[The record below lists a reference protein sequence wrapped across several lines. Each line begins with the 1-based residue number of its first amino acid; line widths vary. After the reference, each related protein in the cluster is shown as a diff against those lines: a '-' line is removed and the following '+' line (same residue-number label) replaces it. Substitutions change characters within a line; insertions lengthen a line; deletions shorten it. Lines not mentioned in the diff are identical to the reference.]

1 MLKDVALAPIERSM
15 SPDWDGVQLR
25 GRWLLLAR
33 LLWIMVV
40 LVFLSYFLFFF
51 VTTFSSHW
59 VQVRAGF
66 DVQNFWNV
74 LRFTDDLIIA
84 VLCPLLW
91 CAIGTFLFWQTWNKE
106 KQPVAFIVL
115 FVSLTLITTGL
126 ALASALDP
134 KIGIPSGLDPEL
146 SIPTSLSTPIPLE
159 SVPIRLHLLSNSFL
173 LLFLFLFP
181 DGRFMPRWMLVPV
194 CIFLILSVCPILFP
208 AWSFTSWIIQ
218 HRLPFDALITALG
231 LISQFYKYRWVSP
244 PRQRRR
250 VRWAVLGLL
259 FLAGGDLI
267 QHVIFA
273 VLGITPPTIF
283 LVRTPFAFAFLFF
296 PLAISVA
303 LLRDRLWES
312 TPLIRHILVA
322 GLLIACLVVVYMLIV
337 GGLGWLLQDA
347 GYPLIAL
354 LATVVIA
361 LLFHAVFRWLD
372 RSVNRLFYGERDDPY
387 VFFSRL
393 GRHIE
398 AAFVPQDVL
407 LRIVET
413 IAQALKL
420 PFVAIAIANGQG
432 PYIAAA
438 SGTQDEQYPLVRIPL
453 LAHHVQVGTLLCS
466 PRQEE
471 AALTEQDMHLLQD
484 LALHIGAAVKAVQL
498 SSELQRSREK
508 LILAREEERRRLR
521 RDLHDGLGPTL
532 ASLSQ
537 RIDAASSLVTQQP
550 EEAVALLQTIKGQMR
565 STISDLRRLVYAL
578 RPPVLDEFGLISAIR
593 DHTIPSQQSSGVH
606 ISLSAPEEL
615 PPLSAA
621 TEVAAFRIVE
631 EALTNVVRHAQ
642 AQQCQIC
649 LELTD
654 TGELVMTITDNGK
667 GLPQTYQASVGMH
680 SMRERA
686 EELGGRCTVQTR
698 PTGGTRVSVS
708 LPLSKEELVVKEEQV
723 WNPSVS

>member
-1 MLKDVALAPIERSM
+1 MMKDVALAPIERSM

-66 DVQNFWNV
+66 DVENFWNI
-74 LRFTDDLIIA
+74 LRFTDDLIVA

-106 KQPVAFIVL
+106 KQPVALIVL

-146 SIPTSLSTPIPLE
+146 SIPPSLATAIPLE
-159 SVPIRLHLLSNSFL
+159 SIPIRLHLLSNSFL
-173 LLFLFLFP
+173 LLLLFLFP
-181 DGRFMPRWMLVPV
+181 DGRFVPRWMLVPV

-218 HRLPFDALITALG
+218 HRLPLEALITALG

-259 FLAGGDLI
+259 VLAGGDLI

-273 VLGITPPTIF
+273 VSGMSALTIF
-283 LVRTPFAFAFLFF
+283 LVRTPFAFALLFF

-322 GLLIACLVVVYMLIV
+322 GLLIACLVVVYMLMV
-337 GGLGWLLQDA
+337 GGLGWLLQGA

-361 LLFHAVFRWLD
+361 LLFHSMFRRLD
-372 RSVNRLFYGERDDPY
+372 RGVNRLFYGERDDPY

-393 GRHIE
+393 GQHIE

-420 PFVAIAIANGQG
+420 PFVAITIANGQG

-438 SGTQDEQYPLVRIPL
+438 SGTQDEQHPLVRIPL
-453 LAHHVQVGTLLCS
+453 LAHHEQVGTLLCS

-471 AALTEQDMHLLQD
+471 ALTDQDMHLLQD

-550 EEAVALLQTIKGQMR
+550 EEAVALLQTIKAQMR
-565 STISDLRRLVYAL
+565 STISDLRRLVHAL
-578 RPPVLDEFGLISAIR
+578 RPPALDAVGLISATR
-593 DHTIPSQQSSGVH
+593 DHTIPSQQRSGVQ

-631 EALTNVVRHAQ
+631 EALTNVVHHAQ

-649 LELTD
+649 LALTG
-654 TGELVMTITDNGK
+654 TGELVITITDNGK
-667 GLPQTYQASVGMH
+667 GLPQTYRTSVGMH

-686 EELGGRCTVQTR
+686 EELGGKCSVQTR
-698 PTGGTRVSVS
+698 PTGGTLVSVS
-708 LPLSKEELVVKEEQV
+708 LPLAKEELVVKEEQV

>member
-1 MLKDVALAPIERSM
+1 
-15 SPDWDGVQLR
+15 
-25 GRWLLLAR
+25 
-33 LLWIMVV
+33 
-40 LVFLSYFLFFF
+40 
-51 VTTFSSHW
+51 
-59 VQVRAGF
+59 
-66 DVQNFWNV
+66 
-74 LRFTDDLIIA
+74 
-84 VLCPLLW
+84 
-91 CAIGTFLFWQTWNKE
+91 
-106 KQPVAFIVL
+106 
-115 FVSLTLITTGL
+115 
-126 ALASALDP
+126 
-134 KIGIPSGLDPEL
+134 
-146 SIPTSLSTPIPLE
+146 
-159 SVPIRLHLLSNSFL
+159 
-173 LLFLFLFP
+173 
-181 DGRFMPRWMLVPV
+181 
-194 CIFLILSVCPILFP
+194 
-208 AWSFTSWIIQ
+208 
-218 HRLPFDALITALG
+218 
-231 LISQFYKYRWVSP
+231 
-244 PRQRRR
+244 
-250 VRWAVLGLL
+250 
-259 FLAGGDLI
+259 
-267 QHVIFA
+267 
-273 VLGITPPTIF
+273 LGITPLTIF
-283 LVRTPFAFAFLFF
+283 LVRTPFAFALLFF

-322 GLLIACLVVVYMLIV
+322 GILIACLVVVYMLIV

-354 LATVVIA
+354 FATVVIA

-407 LRIVET
+407 LRIFET

-438 SGTQDEQYPLVRIPL
+438 SGTQDEQYQLVRIPL
-453 LAHHVQVGTLLCS
+453 LAHHEQVGTLLCS

-471 AALTEQDMHLLQD
+471 EALTEQDMHLLQD

-537 RIDAASSLVTQQP
+537 RIDAASSLVTQQT

-642 AQQCQIC
+642 AQHCQIC

-654 TGELVMTITDNGK
+654 TGELVMTITDTGK

>member
-1 MLKDVALAPIERSM
+1 MMKDVALVVRERPM
-15 SPDWDGVQLR
+15 SLDWDGVQLH
-25 GRWLLLAR
+25 GRWLLFAR
-33 LLWIMVV
+33 LLWIIVV
-40 LVFLSYFLFFF
+40 LAFLSYFLFSF

-59 VQVRAGF
+59 VQMRTGF
-66 DVQNFWNV
+66 DGENFWTI
-74 LRFTDDLIIA
+74 LRLTDTVIIA

-91 CAIGTFLFWQTWNKE
+91 SALGIFLFWQTWNKE
-106 KQPVAFIVL
+106 KQPVSLIVL
-115 FVSLTLITTGL
+115 FVSLTLMTTGL
-126 ALASALDP
+126 ALPSALDP
-134 KIGIPSGLDPEL
+134 KIGIPSTLDPEL
-146 SIPTSLSTPIPLE
+146 SIPTALAVSTPWE
-159 SVPIRLHLLSNSFL
+159 SVPIMLHLITNSFL

-181 DGRFMPRWMLVPV
+181 DGRFLPRWVIMPV
-194 CIFLILSVCPILFP
+194 CIFLTLSVCPILFP

-218 HRLPFDALITALG
+218 HRFPFDAFITALG
-231 LISQFYKYRWVSP
+231 LISQFSKYRQVSP
-244 PRQRRR
+244 RRQRRR
-250 VRWAVLGLL
+250 VRWVVLGLL
-259 FLAGGDLI
+259 ILAGGDLI

-273 VLGITPPTIF
+273 VFGMAPLTIF
-283 LVRTPFAFAFLFF
+283 LVRTPFAFALLFF

-312 TPLIRHILVA
+312 TPLIRHMLVA
-322 GLLIACLVVVYMLIV
+322 GLLIACLVVAYMLIV
-337 GGLGWLLQDA
+337 AGLGSLLQAPDN
-347 GYPLIAL
+347 PLIAL
-354 LATVVIA
+354 FTTVVIA
-361 LLFHAVFRWLD
+361 LLFHTVFRWLD
-372 RSVNRLFYGERDDPY
+372 RGVNRLFYGERDDPY

-398 AAFVPQDVL
+398 SAFVPQDVL

-438 SGTQDEQYPLVRIPL
+438 YGAQDGQHPLIHIPL
-453 LAHHVQVGTLLCS
+453 LAHHEQVGTLLCR

-471 AALTEQDMHLLQD
+471 ETLTEQDMRLLGD

-498 SSELQRSREK
+498 TRELQRSREK

-537 RIDAASSLVTQQP
+537 RIDAASSLVNEQP
-550 EEAVALLQTIKGQMR
+550 EEAVALLLTIKGQMR
-565 STISDLRRLVYAL
+565 NTISDLRRLVYAL

-593 DHTIPSQQSSGVH
+593 DHTIPSQQSNGMQ
-606 ISLSAPEEL
+606 ISLSVPEEL

-631 EALTNVVRHAQ
+631 EAFTNVVRHAQ

-649 LELTD
+649 LELTNV
-654 TGELVMTITDNGK
+654 GELAITITDNGK
-667 GLPQTYQASVGMH
+667 GLPQTYQAGVGIH
-680 SMRERA
+680 SMHERA
-686 EELGGRCTVQTR
+686 EELGGRCSVQTR
-698 PTGGTRVSVS
+698 PIGGTQVSVY
-708 LPLSKEELVVKEEQV
+708 LPLPKEEHVVKEEQI

>member
-1 MLKDVALAPIERSM
+1 MMKDVALASIERSM

-40 LVFLSYFLFFF
+40 LVFLSYFLFFL

-59 VQVRAGF
+59 VQVRAAF
-66 DVQNFWNV
+66 DVENFWNI
-74 LRFTDDLIIA
+74 LRFTDDLIVA

-106 KQPVAFIVL
+106 KQPVALIVL

-134 KIGIPSGLDPEL
+134 KIGISSGLDPEL
-146 SIPTSLSTPIPLE
+146 SLPPSLATAIPLE
-159 SVPIRLHLLSNSFL
+159 SIPIRLHLLSNAFL
-173 LLFLFLFP
+173 LLLLFLFP
-181 DGRFMPRWMLVPV
+181 DGRFVPRWMLMPV
-194 CIFLILSVCPILFP
+194 SIFLILSVCPILFP
-208 AWSFTSWIIQ
+208 AWSLTSWIIQ
-218 HRLPFDALITALG
+218 HRLPLEALITALG
-231 LISQFYKYRWVSP
+231 LVSQFYKYRWVSP
-244 PRQRRR
+244 PSQRRR

-259 FLAGGDLI
+259 VLAGGDLI

-273 VLGITPPTIF
+273 VSGMTPLTIS
-283 LVRTPFAFAFLFF
+283 LVRTPFAFALLFF

-337 GGLGWLLQDA
+337 GGLAWLLQDA
-347 GYPLIAL
+347 SYPLSAL

-372 RSVNRLFYGERDDPY
+372 RHVNRLYYGERDDPY

-393 GRHIE
+393 GRHIQ

-438 SGTQDEQYPLVRIPL
+438 YGTQDEQHPLVRIPL
-453 LAHHVQVGTLLCS
+453 LAHHEPVGTLLCS

-471 AALTEQDMHLLQD
+471 ALTEQDMHLLQD

-550 EEAVALLQTIKGQMR
+550 EEAVALLQTIKAQMR

-593 DHTIPSQQSSGVH
+593 DHTIPSQQSSGVQ

-631 EALTNVVRHAQ
+631 EALTNVVHHAQ

-649 LELTD
+649 LALTG
-654 TGELVMTITDNGK
+654 TGELVITITDNGK
-667 GLPQTYQASVGMH
+667 GLPQTYRTSVGMH

-686 EELGGRCTVQTR
+686 EELGGKCSVQTR
-698 PTGGTRVSVS
+698 PTGGTLVSVS
-708 LPLSKEELVVKEEQV
+708 LPLAKEELVVKEEQV

>member
-1 MLKDVALAPIERSM
+1 MMKDVALASIERSM
-15 SPDWDGVQLR
+15 SPGWDGVQLR

-66 DVQNFWNV
+66 DVENFWNI
-74 LRFTDDLIIA
+74 LRFTDDLIVA

-106 KQPVAFIVL
+106 KQPVALIVL

-146 SIPTSLSTPIPLE
+146 SIPPSLATAIPLE
-159 SVPIRLHLLSNSFL
+159 SIPIRLHLLSNSFL
-173 LLFLFLFP
+173 LLLLFLFP
-181 DGRFMPRWMLVPV
+181 DGRFVPRWMLMPV
-194 CIFLILSVCPILFP
+194 SIFLILSVCPILFP
-208 AWSFTSWIIQ
+208 AWSLTSWIIQ
-218 HRLPFDALITALG
+218 HRLPLEALITALG

-259 FLAGGDLI
+259 VLAGGDLI

-273 VLGITPPTIF
+273 VLGLTPLTIF

-296 PLAISVA
+296 PL
-303 LLRDRLWES
+303 
-312 TPLIRHILVA
+312 
-322 GLLIACLVVVYMLIV
+322 
-337 GGLGWLLQDA
+337 
-347 GYPLIAL
+347 
-354 LATVVIA
+354 
-361 LLFHAVFRWLD
+361 FHAVFRWLD
-372 RSVNRLFYGERDDPY
+372 RSVNRLYYGERDDPY

-420 PFVAIAIANGQG
+420 PFVAIAITNGQG

-438 SGTQDEQYPLVRIPL
+438 SGTQDEQHPLVRIPL
-453 LAHHVQVGTLLCS
+453 LAHHEQVGTLLCS

-471 AALTEQDMHLLQD
+471 ALTDQDMHLLHD

-537 RIDAASSLVTQQP
+537 RIDAAGSLVTQQP
-550 EEAVALLQTIKGQMR
+550 EEAVALLQTIKAQMR

-631 EALTNVVRHAQ
+631 EALTNVVHHAQ

-649 LELTD
+649 L
-654 TGELVMTITDNGK
+654 
-667 GLPQTYQASVGMH
+667 PQTYRASVGMH

-686 EELGGRCTVQTR
+686 EELGGKCSVQTR
-698 PTGGTRVSVS
+698 PTGGTLVSVS
-708 LPLSKEELVVKEEQV
+708 LPLAKEELVVKEEQV

>member
-1 MLKDVALAPIERSM
+1 MKDVSLAPIERSA
-15 SPDWDGVQLR
+15 DADRYGVQLR
-25 GRWLLLAR
+25 GSWLLLAR
-33 LLWIMVV
+33 LLWIIVAF
-40 LVFLSYFLFFF
+40 VFLSYFLFSF

-59 VQVRAGF
+59 AQARAGF
-66 DVQNFWNV
+66 DFQNFWNV
-74 LRFTDDLIIA
+74 LSFADGLIIY

-91 CAIGTFLFWQTWNKE
+91 CIIGPFLFWQAWNKGKE
-106 KQPVAFIVL
+106 PVDLIVL

-126 ALASALDP
+126 ALAS
-134 KIGIPSGLDPEL
+134 GLDPEI
-146 SIPTSLSTPIPLE
+146 SIPTSPSTLVPLE
-159 SVPIRLHLLSNSFL
+159 FVHTGLLILTNSFL

-181 DGRFMPRWMLVPV
+181 DGRFLPRWMFVPV
-194 CIFLILSVCPILFP
+194 CIFLILSVCPIFFP
-208 AWSFTSWIIQ
+208 AWSLTSWIIQ
-218 HRLPFDALITALG
+218 HRTQFDTLITILG
-231 LISQFYKYRWVSP
+231 LISQLYKYGCVST

-259 FLAGGDLI
+259 VLATGNLIEDLI
-267 QHVIFA
+267 LTVF
-273 VLGITPPTIF
+273 GITPLTLF
-283 LVRTPFAFAFLFF
+283 LVRTPFAFALLFF
-296 PLAISVA
+296 PLAISIA
-303 LLRDRLWES
+303 LVRDRLWES

-322 GLLIACLVVVYMLIV
+322 GLLIACLVVVYVLIV
-337 GGLGWLLQDA
+337 GGLGWLLQEP

-354 LATVVIA
+354 LVTVVIA
-361 LLFHAVFRWLD
+361 LLFHAGYRRLD
-372 RSVNRLFYGERDDPY
+372 RGVNRLFYGERDDPY

-420 PFVAIAIANGQG
+420 PFVAISIANGQG
-432 PYIAAA
+432 PHIAAA
-438 SGTQDEQYPLVRIPL
+438 YGTQDERYPLVRIPL
-453 LAHHVQVGTLLCS
+453 LAHHEQVGILLCS

-471 AALTEQDMHLLQD
+471 ALTERDVRLLQD

-498 SSELQRSREK
+498 SSELQRSRER

-537 RIDAASSLVTQQP
+537 RIDAASSLVTRQP

-565 STISDLRRLVYAL
+565 GTISDIRRLVYAL

-593 DHTIPSQQSSGVH
+593 DHTIPSQQSSGVQ
-606 ISLSAPEEL
+606 ISLITPEVL

-621 TEVAAFRIVE
+621 TEVASFRIVE

-649 LELTD
+649 LEQRGTD
-654 TGELVMTITDNGK
+654 ELVITITDNGR
-667 GLPQTYQASVGMH
+667 GLPEAYQVGVGMH

-686 EELGGRCTVQTR
+686 EELGGTFIVETR
-698 PTGGTRVSVS
+698 PTGGTVVSVS
-708 LPLSKEELVVKEEQV
+708 LPISKEELVVKEEQV

>member
-1 MLKDVALAPIERSM
+1 
-15 SPDWDGVQLR
+15 
-25 GRWLLLAR
+25 
-33 LLWIMVV
+33 
-40 LVFLSYFLFFF
+40 
-51 VTTFSSHW
+51 
-59 VQVRAGF
+59 
-66 DVQNFWNV
+66 
-74 LRFTDDLIIA
+74 
-84 VLCPLLW
+84 
-91 CAIGTFLFWQTWNKE
+91 
-106 KQPVAFIVL
+106 
-115 FVSLTLITTGL
+115 
-126 ALASALDP
+126 
-134 KIGIPSGLDPEL
+134 
-146 SIPTSLSTPIPLE
+146 
-159 SVPIRLHLLSNSFL
+159 
-173 LLFLFLFP
+173 
-181 DGRFMPRWMLVPV
+181 
-194 CIFLILSVCPILFP
+194 
-208 AWSFTSWIIQ
+208 
-218 HRLPFDALITALG
+218 
-231 LISQFYKYRWVSP
+231 
-244 PRQRRR
+244 

-259 FLAGGDLI
+259 VLAGGDLI

-273 VLGITPPTIF
+273 VLGITPLTIF
-283 LVRTPFAFAFLFF
+283 LVRTPFAFALLFF

-322 GLLIACLVVVYMLIV
+322 GLLIACLVVVYMLMV

-347 GYPLIAL
+347 GYPLSAL

-372 RSVNRLFYGERDDPY
+372 RSVNRLYYGERDDPY

-438 SGTQDEQYPLVRIPL
+438 YGTQDEQHPLVHVPL
-453 LAHHVQVGTLLCS
+453 LAHHEPVGTLLCS

-471 AALTEQDMHLLQD
+471 ALTEQDMHLLQD

-550 EEAVALLQTIKGQMR
+550 EEVVALLQTIKAQMR

-593 DHTIPSQQSSGVH
+593 DHTIPSQQRSGVQ

-631 EALTNVVRHAQ
+631 EALTNVVHHAQ

-649 LELTD
+649 LALTG
-654 TGELVMTITDNGK
+654 TGELVITITDNGK
-667 GLPQTYQASVGMH
+667 GLPQTYRTSVGMH

-686 EELGGRCTVQTR
+686 EELGGKCSVQTR
-698 PTGGTRVSVS
+698 PTGGTLVSVS
-708 LPLSKEELVVKEEQV
+708 LPLAKEELVVKEEQV

>member
-1 MLKDVALAPIERSM
+1 MMKDVALASIERSM

-40 LVFLSYFLFFF
+40 LVFLSYFLFFL

-59 VQVRAGF
+59 VQVRAAF
-66 DVQNFWNV
+66 DVENFWNI
-74 LRFTDDLIIA
+74 LRFTDDLIVA

-106 KQPVAFIVL
+106 KQPVALIVL

-134 KIGIPSGLDPEL
+134 KIGISSGLDPEL
-146 SIPTSLSTPIPLE
+146 SLPPSLATAIPLE
-159 SVPIRLHLLSNSFL
+159 SIPIRLHLLSNAFL
-173 LLFLFLFP
+173 LLLLFLFP
-181 DGRFMPRWMLVPV
+181 DGRFVPRWMLMPV

-208 AWSFTSWIIQ
+208 AWSLTSWIIQ
-218 HRLPFDALITALG
+218 HRLPLEALITALG

-244 PRQRRR
+244 PSQRRR

-259 FLAGGDLI
+259 VLAGGDLI

-273 VLGITPPTIF
+273 VLGMTPLTIF
-283 LVRTPFAFAFLFF
+283 LVRTPFAFALLFF

-337 GGLGWLLQDA
+337 GGLAWLLQDA
-347 GYPLIAL
+347 SYPLIAL

-361 LLFHAVFRWLD
+361 LLFHAMFGRLD
-372 RSVNRLFYGERDDPY
+372 RGVNRLYYGERDDPY

-393 GRHIE
+393 GRHIQ

-438 SGTQDEQYPLVRIPL
+438 YGTQDEQHPLVRIPL
-453 LAHHVQVGTLLCS
+453 LAHHEQVGTLLCS

-471 AALTEQDMHLLQD
+471 ALTDQDMHLLQD

-537 RIDAASSLVTQQP
+537 RIDAAGSLVTQQP
-550 EEAVALLQTIKGQMR
+550 EEAVALLQTIKAQMR

-593 DHTIPSQQSSGVH
+593 DHTIPSQQSSGVQ

-631 EALTNVVRHAQ
+631 EALTNVVHHAQ

-649 LELTD
+649 LALTGTD
-654 TGELVMTITDNGK
+654 ELVITITDNGK
-667 GLPQTYQASVGMH
+667 GLPQTYRASVGMH

-686 EELGGRCTVQTR
+686 EELGGKCSVQTR
-698 PTGGTRVSVS
+698 PTGGTLVSVS
-708 LPLSKEELVVKEEQV
+708 LPLAKEELVVKEEQV

>member
-1 MLKDVALAPIERSM
+1 M
-15 SPDWDGVQLR
+15 SPGWDGVQLR

-66 DVQNFWNV
+66 DVENFWNI
-74 LRFTDDLIIA
+74 LRFTDDLIVA

-106 KQPVAFIVL
+106 KQPVALIVL

-146 SIPTSLSTPIPLE
+146 SIPPSLATAIPLE
-159 SVPIRLHLLSNSFL
+159 SIPIRLHLLSNSFL
-173 LLFLFLFP
+173 LLLLFLFP
-181 DGRFMPRWMLVPV
+181 DGRFVPRWMLMPV
-194 CIFLILSVCPILFP
+194 SIFLILSVCPILFP
-208 AWSFTSWIIQ
+208 AWSLTSWIIQ
-218 HRLPFDALITALG
+218 HRLPLEALITALG
-231 LISQFYKYRWVSP
+231 LISQFYKYHWVSP

-259 FLAGGDLI
+259 VLAGGDLI

-273 VLGITPPTIF
+273 FLGMTPLTIF

-322 GLLIACLVVVYMLIV
+322 GLLIACLVVVYMLMV

-347 GYPLIAL
+347 GYPLSAL

-372 RSVNRLFYGERDDPY
+372 RSVNRLYYGERDDPY

-420 PFVAIAIANGQG
+420 PFVAIAITNGQG

-438 SGTQDEQYPLVRIPL
+438 SGTQDEQHPLVRIPL
-453 LAHHVQVGTLLCS
+453 LAHHEQVGTLLCS

-471 AALTEQDMHLLQD
+471 ALTDQDMHLLHD

-537 RIDAASSLVTQQP
+537 RIDAAGSLVTQQP
-550 EEAVALLQTIKGQMR
+550 EEAVALLQTIKAQMR

-631 EALTNVVRHAQ
+631 EALTNVVHHAQ

-649 LELTD
+649 L
-654 TGELVMTITDNGK
+654 
-667 GLPQTYQASVGMH
+667 PQTYRASVGMH

-686 EELGGRCTVQTR
+686 EELGGKCSVQTR
-698 PTGGTRVSVS
+698 PTGGTLVSVS
-708 LPLSKEELVVKEEQV
+708 LPLAKEELVVKEEQV